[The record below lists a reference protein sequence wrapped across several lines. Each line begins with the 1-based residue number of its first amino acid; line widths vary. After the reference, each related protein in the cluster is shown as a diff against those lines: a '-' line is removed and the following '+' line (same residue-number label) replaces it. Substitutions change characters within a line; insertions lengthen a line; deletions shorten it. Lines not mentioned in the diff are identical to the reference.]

1 MTLRVS
7 DWQSKSYLDSIRS
20 SGDSFYLVK
29 HTGYQSYRRPTTIY
43 LLYFRLLYF
52 LFGGAQAMP
61 ITGDIHLLSQDAE
74 AIRPT
79 HDKAWIGLWHIPHI
93 CQVWGTTTLFRP
105 VKGAPKSTLIC
116 DKMAKTGQ
124 NLAFL
129 MLLGAPAWK
138 KNTTAGRGSR
148 DQYEVLSYASPPPQH
163 LTR

>member
-1 MTLRVS
+1 MSCFDFSVFRAVRRQRHWERNGDLVTQLFLTNWDTLIMTLRVS
-7 DWQSKSYLDSIRS
+7 DWQSKSDLDSICN

-52 LFGGAQAMP
+52 LFGGAPSMP

-79 HDKAWIGLWHIPHI
+79 HDEAWIGLWHIPHI

-105 VKGAPKSTLIC
+105 VKEALKS
-116 DKMAKTGQ
+116 A
-124 NLAFL
+124 
-129 MLLGAPAWK
+129 
-138 KNTTAGRGSR
+138 
-148 DQYEVLSYASPPPQH
+148 
-163 LTR
+163 